1 MTQMVCLKTL
11 QIDIMTKGNRDEAF
25 TEIQKGDTVYYFNE
39 RLQEHSG
46 KAIMVGPMGWVCN
59 VDGVTVVVNEGDN
72 YAGHTPGKDR
82 EPDNFGHWMN
92 KFKI

>member
-1 MTQMVCLKTL
+1 MS
-11 QIDIMTKGNRDEAF
+11 KGNRDEAF
-25 TEIQKGDTVYYFNE
+25 LEIQKGDKVYYFNE
-39 RLQEHSG
+39 QLQEHSG
-46 KAIMVGPMGWVCN
+46 KAVMVGPDGWVVN
-59 VDGVTVVVNEGDN
+59 NEGVTSVVQEGNN

>member
-1 MTQMVCLKTL
+1 MS
-11 QIDIMTKGNRDEAF
+11 NRDEAF
-25 TEIQKGDTVYYFNE
+25 TEIQKGDTVYYFNAQ
-39 RLQEHSG
+39 LQEHSG

-92 KFKI
+92 RFKI

>member
-1 MTQMVCLKTL
+1 MVCLKTL

-46 KAIMVGPMGWVCN
+46 KAIMVGPAGWVISN
-59 VDGVTVVVNEGDN
+59 DGVTVVVNEGDN
-72 YAGHTPGKDR
+72 YAGHTKGKDR

-92 KFKI
+92 NFKI